1 MKRRYA
7 VAGGARGLRC
17 RVIYPTG
24 CCVCASVFS
33 MGAQHSDT
41 RPHTSVSPVSFVILP
56 YRRFLSLS
64 LSRSPSQSVPSSS
77 SSRSLFLLHSL
88 TTHGADSTRS
98 RERDVSAAL
107 RVSPRSR
114 RRFRRNKPRSMG
126 RLVGYDPGYMMVAR
140 RARRGMP

>member
-1 MKRRYA
+1 MRLPAARAVYA
-7 VAGGARGLRC
+7 AALFIRQDAACVRLYSRWAHNTPIHAR
-17 RVIYPTG
+17 
-24 CCVCASVFS
+24 
-33 MGAQHSDT
+33 T
-41 RPHTSVSPVSFVILP
+41 RQSP
-56 YRRFLSLS
+56 LSLS
-64 LSRSPSQSVPSSS
+64 LSSSIAVSSHSPSQSVPSSS

-88 TTHGADSTRS
+88 TTHGADLTRS